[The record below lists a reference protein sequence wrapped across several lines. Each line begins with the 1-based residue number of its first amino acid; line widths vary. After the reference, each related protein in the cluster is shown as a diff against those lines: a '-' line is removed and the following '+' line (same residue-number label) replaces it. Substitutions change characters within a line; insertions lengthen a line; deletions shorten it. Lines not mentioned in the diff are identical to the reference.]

1 MNRLRIII
9 QFLRESN
16 DLDKAKYSSII
27 LELSVPEL
35 GHTANPAISRMYLGK
50 SYREYRAGGGVL
62 GLNGYSERMIV
73 EEGLEEVYWVG
84 RGGGGGGS
92 EEGGG
97 GSGVD
102 DADIYIDSS
111 PHDWK
116 IKDGSGPSNPE
127 KVVYQTNE
135 TSGSDS
141 SQNDSS
147 QSNQTSN
154 GTDRYSDL
162 Y

>member
-16 DLDKAKYSSII
+16 DLDKAKYSSLI

-50 SYREYRAGGGVL
+50 SYREYRADGGVL
-62 GLNGYSERMIV
+62 GLNGYSEMMIV
-73 EEGLEEVYWVG
+73 EEDLEEVYWAVS
-84 RGGGGGGS
+84 GGSGS

-116 IKDGSGPSNPE
+116 IKDGSVPNNPE